1 MELLGIYSGPQLE
14 VGALQPH
21 VENLAPQK
29 ILQAAASNVTCLQH
43 EQVMQVLVDIG
54 TDDNFLK
61 EQLEPEALKNAAQ
74 GKLKLELRMQVS
86 VMVLIW
92 RPLAVAK
99 MTIGVAYGLACSNCH
114 PIS

>member
-1 MELLGIYSGPQLE
+1 
-14 VGALQPH
+14 
-21 VENLAPQK
+21 
-29 ILQAAASNVTCLQH
+29 
-43 EQVMQVLVDIG
+43 MQVLVDVG

-86 VMVLIW
+86 AMVLVW

-99 MTIGVAYGLACSNCH
+99 MTV
-114 PIS
+114 